1 MENQTENNDN
11 TKAINRRTFISIS
24 VFSALTI
31 SALGFWRWL
40 YNSPLEKAGITRG
53 TREPLRKAL
62 NASELAFKKLYD
74 PNQHVTTYP
83 VSMAAKKVRQ
93 NGNVGLKGLVKIED
107 WQLNFFNETEKV
119 LSLTLDDIKSLPKTD
134 IVFDFK
140 CVEGWDQI
148 SHWGGVKIQ
157 DIISHYNLQSYA
169 EMGFM
174 GLKTPDEKYF
184 VGLDMPSAIHPQS
197 LLCYEMNGK
206 PLPMAH
212 GYPLRLIIPVKY
224 GIKNLKRVS
233 SIIFSNERPRDYW
246 AERGYDY
253 YSGL

>member
-1 MENQTENNDN
+1 MENQSENTDLQK
-11 TKAINRRTFISIS
+11 TINRRTFISFS
-24 VFSALTI
+24 VFSALSI
-31 SALGFWRWL
+31 SAFTLWEWL
-40 YNSPLEKAGITRG
+40 YKSPLEKAGTTAG
-53 TREPLRKAL
+53 AREPLRKAL
-62 NASELAFKKLYD
+62 NATELAFRKVYD
-74 PNQHVTTYP
+74 PNQLVETYP

-93 NGNVGLKGLVKIED
+93 NGNVGLKSILKEED
-107 WQLNFFNETEKV
+107 WNLTFFNEKEKL
-119 LSLTLDDIKSLPKTD
+119 LSLNLKDIKLLPKTE

-140 CVEGWDQI
+140 CVEGWDQV
-148 SHWGGVKIQ
+148 SHWGGVKIL
-157 DIISHYNLQSYA
+157 DIISHYNLQRYA
-169 EMGFM
+169 KMEYMGI
-174 GLKTPDEKYF
+174 KTPDEKYY

-206 PLPMAH
+206 PLPMSH

-233 SIIFSNERPRDYW
+233 SITFCNERPGDYW